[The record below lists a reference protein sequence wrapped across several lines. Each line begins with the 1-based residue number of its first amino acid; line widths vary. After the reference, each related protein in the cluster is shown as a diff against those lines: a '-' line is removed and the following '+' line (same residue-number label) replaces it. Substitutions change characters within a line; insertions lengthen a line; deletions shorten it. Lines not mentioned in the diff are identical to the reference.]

1 MKKSEVF
8 KGLDGRNAPE
18 CFAALR
24 TPCYVIDEERLKD
37 NGRILASVAEN
48 TGCRI
53 LLAQK
58 AFSNYDF
65 YPVLAPYL
73 AGTEASGLYEA
84 RLGAEEMPGKE
95 VHVFCVAYRADE
107 FDELLKYADHIV
119 FNSVRQLKQF
129 GKATKESG
137 KSVGLRI
144 NPECSTQEGHVI
156 YDPCAPGSR
165 LGVTR
170 EIWNRE
176 MTDDLICLLDGLH
189 FHTLC
194 EQDADA
200 LAATLEAV
208 EQGFGNVLPRMK
220 WLNMGGG
227 HHITREDYD
236 RPLLEKLIRRT
247 QDRWNLQVYLEP
259 GEAVALNAGYLVT
272 TVLDVTE
279 NRGIRTAVLDV
290 SAACHMP
297 DVIEMPYTPPLLN
310 GEADGNPENPYRL
323 AGPTCLA
330 GDVIGEY
337 SLDRDPVPGDR
348 LVFGD
353 MAIYTTCKNNTFNG
367 MPLPDI
373 YSMDRQGRFGKLT
386 DFGYADFKGR
396 LGKRK
401 A

>member
-65 YPVLAPYL
+65 YPALATYL

-84 RLGAEEMPGKE
+84 RLGSEEMPGKE
-95 VHVFCVAYRADE
+95 VHVFCAAYRADE

-129 GKATKESG
+129 GKTAKESG

-144 NPECSTQEGHVI
+144 NPECSTQEGHEI

-208 EQGFGNVLPRMK
+208 EQAFGDVLPRMK

-236 RPLLEKLIRRT
+236 RPLLEKLICRT

-279 NRGIRTAVLDV
+279 NGGIRTAVLDV

-373 YSMDRQGRFGKLT
+373 YSMDREGRFGKLT